1 MKLLEEM
8 FWRFPHIGDQILE
21 ELNNESF
28 LRFRELT
35 RWWRNF
41 IDGQKMVYIR
51 KLLKEIGFST
61 ALMRK
66 TLLKETLEKLKEF
79 SEIANFNDR
88 AGVNVGLLFTLIPM
102 DESDCNQSLSFN
114 LCKLIID
121 NSEDK
126 NPIDE
131 ATDFSALEIAA
142 FFNKVVVY
150 QLIMD
155 RNNNKNPSVGFMKK
169 TPLHLAAS
177 TGNFEVCQLILQNIQ
192 DVNPKAYFGETPLEM
207 ARQQGHD
214 NICRLIESALQ
225 NQKENQTRRLQ

>member
-61 ALMRK
+61 ALMQK

-79 SEIANFNDR
+79 SEIADR
-88 AGVNVGLLFTLIPM
+88 QTDLVYRGLLYTLIPM
-102 DESDCNQSLSFN
+102 DESDCYQSLSFN
-114 LCKLIID
+114 LCKLIIY

-131 ATDFSALEIAA
+131 ATDFSVLEIAA

-155 RNNNKNPSVGFMKK
+155 RNNNKNPSRGFMKK